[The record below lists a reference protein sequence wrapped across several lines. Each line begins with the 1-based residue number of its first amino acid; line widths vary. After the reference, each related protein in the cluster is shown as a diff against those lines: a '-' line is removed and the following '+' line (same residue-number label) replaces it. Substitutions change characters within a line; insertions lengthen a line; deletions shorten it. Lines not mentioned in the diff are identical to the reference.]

1 MNIDSSGH
9 GGDIVGCDTMAVA
22 ARCPGKGGSS
32 VADSRPAGVTW
43 ESWTESLIRQAQ
55 AEGRFSDLPG
65 EGAPLR
71 DVDEAYD
78 ELWWAR
84 RLLEREHVSF
94 LPVALR
100 IRREVEQTLGE
111 VMRLDTEI
119 GVRARIAALNERIAR
134 SNAVSFEGPPTTV
147 APLDVE
153 KVVARWRSLEQV
165 DRPAPP
171 MTASPTIIGASASR
185 WKAAVLLGASAGL
198 AVFTAFAWWQWGT

>member
-1 MNIDSSGH
+1 M
-9 GGDIVGCDTMAVA
+9 
-22 ARCPGKGGSS
+22 
-32 VADSRPAGVTW
+32 ADSRPAGVTW

-171 MTASPTIIGASASR
+171 MTASPAIIGASASR